1 MPIIQPNKNDK
12 KINLF
17 IFGMTAATIIIAV
30 WGVFIY
36 NQLINLRHEVIRQEN
51 KIQKAEVLNAE
62 LKNNLYQLTDTKN
75 LETSANQNN
84 LVLEKKPQYVK
95 KEQIAKLQD

>member
-1 MPIIQPNKNDK
+1 MTIIQPNKNSK

-17 IFGMTAATIIIAV
+17 IFGLTMTTVVVAF

-36 NQLINLRHEVIRQEN
+36 NQLINLRHELVNQEN
-51 KIQKAEVLNAE
+51 NLQKAEVMNAE

-75 LETSANQNN
+75 LETSANQNS
-84 LVLEKKPQYVK
+84 LVLEKNPQYLKNEPLV
-95 KEQIAKLQD
+95 ASR